1 MKMKIELFIDE
12 RIWIWILNVDLQISN
27 SYSISIKWKREENYF
42 VHKRCYAVKPNQMT
56 CVYIEFHGR
65 EMWCSFYTK
74 LILNLT
80 WKYNVYALWSYNLVF
95 IFPFLCFLQKILHK
109 NKWPETIFKS
119 FIIQKYLKDVFNSNW
134 IIKLLHYFKEINIKL
149 NYVIN
154 IK

>member
-1 MKMKIELFIDE
+1 M
-12 RIWIWILNVDLQISN
+12 ILNVDLEIGN
-27 SYSISIKWKREENYF
+27 SYCISIKWKREENYF

-80 WKYNVYALWSYNLVF
+80 WKYNVYALGPTIWCLY
-95 IFPFLCFLQKILHK
+95 FLFCVFLQKILHK

-134 IIKLLHYFKEINIKL
+134 IIKQLHYFKEINITL

-154 IK
+154 I